1 MTSSMSRWL
10 PSPSPRNTSSKTRS
24 VLLILTLLITVFGAV
39 ACGGSEQVDAESA
52 SPESVSSEPA
62 PAADGEGFEPMT
74 SHSDDTAAGTASA
87 SGGSMPTDIE
97 PAAGVSIQAP
107 GVSFSLPADWRNE
120 PPSSSMRMAQA
131 SIPGDA
137 GDGQLTVFY
146 FGPGGGGGVDANI
159 DRWVGQM
166 VLDPGT
172 LPRRIRMDLD
182 GGLVAH
188 WVEVEG
194 TLKPSMM
201 GTGPTEAQA
210 GSRLQGAVVE
220 GPQGPWFFKATGPSA
235 TLDGQRDAFF
245 SMLRSLKPSA

>member
-1 MTSSMSRWL
+1 MTSSMSISLRISH
-10 PSPSPRNTSSKTRS
+10 PSSTSTRTRT
-24 VLLILTLLITVFGAV
+24 VFLLLTLLLTVFGAV
-39 ACGGSEQVDAESA
+39 ACGGSEETSDNT
-52 SPESVSSEPA
+52 
-62 PAADGEGFEPMT
+62 AADAQAAEPSSDDGSFEPIT
-74 SHSDDTAAGTASA
+74 SRSSDAGDAAAEGP
-87 SGGSMPTDIE
+87 GDIE
-97 PAAGVSIQAP
+97 PATGTAIEAP
-107 GVSFSLPADWRNE
+107 GVSFNLPTDWRNE
-120 PPSSSMRMAQA
+120 QPSSSMRMAQA
-131 SIPGDA
+131 SIPGEG

-146 FGPGGGGGVDANI
+146 FGPGGGGGTEANI

-166 VLDPGT
+166 ELDPGT

-188 WVEVEG
+188 WVEIEG

-201 GTGPTEAQA
+201 GVGPSEAQP

-245 SMLRSLKPSA
+245 SMLRSLKPSP

>member
-1 MTSSMSRWL
+1 MTSSMSLSRH
-10 PSPSPRNTSSKTRS
+10 SPHSGSTSAKTRS
-24 VLLILTLLITVFGAV
+24 VLLLTILLLTLFGAV
-39 ACGGSEQVDAESA
+39 ACGGSQEAQDGAAGQDAQAEK
-52 SPESVSSEPA
+52 SST
-62 PAADGEGFEPMT
+62 DGEGFEPIT
-74 SHSDDTAAGTASA
+74 SRSGDAAGTE
-87 SGGSMPTDIE
+87 GGMPTEIE
-97 PAAGVSIQAP
+97 PATGTAIQAP
-107 GVSFSLPADWRNE
+107 GVAFNLPADWRNE
-120 PPSSSMRMAQA
+120 QPSSNMRMAQA
-131 SIPGDA
+131 SIPGES

-146 FGPGGGGGVDANI
+146 FGPGGGGGTDANI

-166 VLDPGT
+166 ELDPGT

-201 GTGPTEAQA
+201 GVGPSEPQP

-220 GPQGPWFFKATGPSA
+220 GPQGPWFFKATGPSS
-235 TLDGQRDAFF
+235 TLDAQRDAFF